1 MSPPPTISA
10 SHADYAQGDARRA
23 TPDAPDAPR
32 TDDVPGSPGT
42 DGFPGADKGAADGKP
57 GFVRDLIS
65 LTKPRLS
72 ALVLVTA
79 GGGLWLSDVGT
90 DAITA
95 IAAVGGTLMVVAGA
109 NALNCYLERDTDR
122 LMARTAQR
130 PLPTGRMR
138 PETAL
143 AFGLLLSGI
152 SVPLLTLATTPLAG
166 LLAAIALV
174 SYVLV
179 YTPLKRRT
187 SLSTLVGAL
196 PGALPPLI
204 GWTAATGRLDA
215 GGLVLFAI
223 LFLWQIPHSLAIG
236 IYRQKE
242 YERAGLVV
250 FPTEHGLAA
259 TRRQMLLYAI
269 PMAPLPLVLVH
280 LGVSGPAT
288 LIVGSGLGLW
298 FLWTCWV
305 GLHHERGAKWA
316 RKTFFAS
323 LVYLTALFAVLAV
336 DQWL

>member
-1 MSPPPTISA
+1 MSAPTASA
-10 SHADYAQGDARRA
+10 TTAAAPEPSADPVVQTAM
-23 TPDAPDAPR
+23 DAPAGQ
-32 TDDVPGSPGT
+32 PGALEQ
-42 DGFPGADKGAADGKP
+42 GADKGAAATDP
-57 GFVRDLIS
+57 GLVRDLIS

-79 GGGLWLSDVGT
+79 GGGLWLSGAT
-90 DAITA
+90 QGWLHA
-95 IAAVGGTLMVVAGA
+95 IATVGGTLMVVGGA
-109 NALNCYLERDTDR
+109 NALNCYLERDTDAF
-122 LMARTAQR
+122 MARTAR
-130 PLPTGRMR
+130 RALPTGRLS
-138 PETAL
+138 PTVAL
-143 AFGLLLSGI
+143 VFGLALSAI
-152 SVPLLTLATTPLAG
+152 SVPLLTLTTTPLAG

-179 YTPLKRRT
+179 YTPLKRR
-187 SLSTLVGAL
+187 SSISTLVGAL

-236 IYRQKE
+236 IYRQRE

-250 FPTEHGLAA
+250 FPTEHGLEA
-259 TRRQMLLYAI
+259 TRRQMLLYAM

-280 LGVSGPAT
+280 LDVASWGT
-288 LIVGSGLGLW
+288 LAVGSSLGLW
-298 FLWTCWV
+298 FLYLCWDGYRK
-305 GLHHERGAKWA
+305 GLGGVWA
-316 RKTFFAS
+316 RRVFWAS